1 MHLLKLLKQIRPT
14 HKYAN
19 MHAPKIIITIILLVI
34 IIISIQK
41 FLSGGTGLVIL
52 KKELKSIFY
61 SPIAW
66 VVMALVMLLNGFS
79 FTAALEILRKA
90 DVDETL
96 IGYTFSSTS
105 FWLTYFFIFPVIT
118 MRLFSEEKK
127 LGTIETLLTAPVQTI
142 HLLLA
147 KYIAALIFYF
157 IIWLPSAMNFF
168 LFRISSAEN
177 IDAIGSFFGA
187 YVIIS
192 LVGIFN
198 ISIGCLASALTKN
211 QLVAAMACFTFCMLH
226 FLVGFILQDLPVPE
240 SWQSSLFYFST
251 VKHVEISISG
261 LIDSRQFIYYL
272 SFTILILS
280 FTYNVLEYRKW
291 KS

>member
-1 MHLLKLLKQIRPT
+1 MNT
-14 HKYAN
+14 ATV
-19 MHAPKIIITIILLVI
+19 IITIILFVI
-34 IIISIQK
+34 IIISMQK
-41 FLSGGTGLVIL
+41 FLSGGTGIVIL

-66 VVMALVMLLNGFS
+66 IVMALVMLLNGFS
-79 FTAALEILRKA
+79 FIAALEILRKA

-147 KYIAALIFYF
+147 KYLAALVFYF
-157 IIWLPSAMNFF
+157 IIWLPSAVNFF
-168 LFRISSAEN
+168 LFRISSVDN
-177 IDAIGSFFGA
+177 SNAIGSFLGA
-187 YVIIS
+187 YAIIL

-198 ISIGCLASALTKN
+198 ISIGCLASSLTKN

-240 SWQSSLFYFST
+240 SWQGSLFYFST
-251 VKHVEISISG
+251 VKHVQIFISG

-291 KS
+291 KT

>member
-1 MHLLKLLKQIRPT
+1 MNTPLVVITVILF
-14 HKYAN
+14 A
-19 MHAPKIIITIILLVI
+19 IIVL
-34 IIISIQK
+34 SIQK
-41 FLSGGTGLVIL
+41 FLSGGTGIVIL

-66 VVMALVMLLNGFS
+66 IVMALVMLLNGFS

-127 LGTIETLLTAPVQTI
+127 IGTIETLLTAPVQTI
-142 HLLLA
+142 HVLLA
-147 KYIAALIFYF
+147 KYMAALIFYF
-157 IIWLPSAMNFF
+157 IIWLPSAVNFL
-168 LFRISSAEN
+168 LFRISSTEN
-177 IDAIGSFFGA
+177 VNAVGSFLGA
-187 YVIIS
+187 YTIIL
-192 LVGIFN
+192 LVGFFN
-198 ISIGCLASALTKN
+198 ISIGCLASALTRN

-226 FLVGFILQDLPVPE
+226 FLIGFVLQDLPVPE
-240 SWQSSLFYFST
+240 SWQGSLFYFST
-251 VKHVEISISG
+251 VKHVQIFISG

-291 KS
+291 KT

>member
-1 MHLLKLLKQIRPT
+1 MNT
-14 HKYAN
+14 STV
-19 MHAPKIIITIILLVI
+19 IITILLLVI
-34 IIISIQK
+34 VIISIQK
-41 FLSGGTGLVIL
+41 FLSGGTGIVIL

-66 VVMALVMLLNGFS
+66 IVMALVMLLNGFS
-79 FTAALEILRKA
+79 FTAALEILRKT

-147 KYIAALIFYF
+147 KYLAALVFYF
-157 IIWLPSAMNFF
+157 IIWIPSAVNFF
-168 LFRISSAEN
+168 LFRISSADN
-177 IDAIGSFFGA
+177 SNAIGSFIGA
-187 YVIIS
+187 YAIIF

-198 ISIGCLASALTKN
+198 IAIGCLASALTKN

-240 SWQSSLFYFST
+240 SWQGSLFYFST
-251 VKHVEISISG
+251 VKHVQIFISG

-291 KS
+291 KA

>member
-1 MHLLKLLKQIRPT
+1 MNTPLIVITVILF
-14 HKYAN
+14 A
-19 MHAPKIIITIILLVI
+19 IIIL
-34 IIISIQK
+34 SIKK
-41 FLSGGTGLVIL
+41 FLSGGTGIVIL

-142 HLLLA
+142 HVLLA
-147 KYIAALIFYF
+147 KYLAALIFYF
-157 IIWLPSAMNFF
+157 IIWLPSAVNFF
-168 LFRISSAEN
+168 LFRISSTEN
-177 IDAIGSFFGA
+177 VNAIGSFLGA
-187 YVIIS
+187 YAIIL

-198 ISIGCLASALTKN
+198 ISIGCLASALSKN
-211 QLVAAMACFTFCMLH
+211 QIVAAMACFTFCMLH
-226 FLVGFILQDLPVPE
+226 FLIGFVLQDLPVPE
-240 SWQSSLFYFST
+240 SWQGSLFYFST
-251 VKHVEISISG
+251 VKHVQIFISG

-272 SFTILILS
+272 SFTIIILS

-291 KS
+291 KT